1 MKLSTRL
8 LLPLLTAVTGVML
21 AYAFLAVRQREA
33 TLTAQARNEARASS
47 VPLGLALESAFRSVG
62 RRDVQEIIDR
72 LSREST
78 IFGVLIYGEDGTPEF
93 LTERL
98 RASDSAP
105 AERITGVLE
114 LGEPAEFERDIR
126 GEHVFSVLKPIRDAV
141 GKVVGAYEVTQ
152 PLSFLHAEIARTRQL
167 YLITTV
173 TLLLAVTLIIL
184 FLVRRLVA
192 IPLER
197 LITGVRALAAGQLG
211 HRVGADP
218 GASELAQLADEFNR
232 MADRLQN
239 AHGELVHEAEER
251 VLLERRLR
259 ETEKLAVVGNIAA
272 GLAHEVGAP
281 LHVIR
286 GRAELMLRRDDVG
299 DAERRNLRIIVE
311 QIARITRIVRNLLD
325 FARRREPRHES
336 VDVDSVLR
344 GVAEFLEEEFERTR
358 ITLDWHTA
366 PSAWVSGDPNLLH
379 QVFMNL
385 LVNAIHALE
394 HVDGERRITVGVR
407 EESERIVVEIA
418 DSGPGIPHELIGALF
433 EPFVTT
439 KASGEGTGLG
449 LAVARSMVEDLGG
462 TIEARN
468 APAGGALFRVALQA
482 ASAPVSADA

>member
-8 LLPLLTAVTGVML
+8 LLPLLAAVTGVML
-21 AYAFLAVRQREA
+21 VYALLAARQREA
-33 TLTAQARNEARASS
+33 TLTEQARNEARASS

-78 IFGVLIYGEDGTPEF
+78 IYGVLIYGEDGRPEF

-98 RASDSAP
+98 RVSDAAP
-105 AERITGVLE
+105 AEHITSALE

-152 PLSFLHAEIARTRQL
+152 PLSFLHAEITRTRQL
-167 YLITTV
+167 YLIATA
-173 TLLLAVTLIIL
+173 TLLLSVTLIIL
-184 FLVRRLVA
+184 LLARRLVA

-197 LITGVRALAAGQLG
+197 LITGVRALAAGELG

-218 GASELAQLADEFNR
+218 GATELAQLADEFNR
-232 MADRLQN
+232 MADRLQI
-239 AHGELVHEAEER
+239 ARGELLHEAEER
-251 VLLERRLR
+251 VLLERRLL

-286 GRAELMLRRDDVG
+286 GRAELMLRRDDLG

-325 FARRREPRHES
+325 FARRREPRNES
-336 VDVDSVLR
+336 VDVASSLR
-344 GVAEFLEEEFERTR
+344 GVAEFLEEEFERVR
-358 ITLDWHTA
+358 ITLVWHGA
-366 PSAWVSGDPNLLH
+366 QSAWVRGDPNLLH
-379 QVFMNL
+379 QVFINL
-385 LVNAIHALE
+385 LVNAVHALE
-394 HVDGERRITVGVR
+394 HVDGERRITISIR
-407 EESERIVVEIA
+407 EESERVVIEIA
-418 DSGPGIPHELIGALF
+418 DSGPGIPSDLIGQVF

-462 TIEARN
+462 SVEAVN
-468 APAGGALFRVALQA
+468 VPTGGALFRVALQTA
-482 ASAPVSADA
+482 PAPVTADA